1 LNDAILE
8 ILFGCRTL
16 NWDRAVNF
24 AWGGHCEM
32 VRSVVFETVNEI
44 LTSRSAFLCTLAGSV
59 ECVTAAAAVS
69 AKDDVVWV

>member
-1 LNDAILE
+1 
-8 ILFGCRTL
+8 
-16 NWDRAVNF
+16 
-24 AWGGHCEM
+24 M